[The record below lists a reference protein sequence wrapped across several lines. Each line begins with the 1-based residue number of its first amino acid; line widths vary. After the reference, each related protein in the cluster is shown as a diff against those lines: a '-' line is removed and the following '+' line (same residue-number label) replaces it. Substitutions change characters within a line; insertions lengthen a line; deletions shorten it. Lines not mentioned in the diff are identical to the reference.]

1 MITRDDVVKT
11 FDQHTYDLRRELLE
25 VNNRFDMLK
34 QQAFELRAA
43 IEVDQRRAVID
54 AETIAVQAERIKA
67 LEAQVTALYL
77 DLQESEQKLMAARAS
92 QR

>member
-11 FDQHTYDLRRELLE
+11 FDQHTYDLRRELIE
-25 VNNRFDMLK
+25 VTDRFDMLK

-43 IEVDQRRAVID
+43 VEVDQRRAAID
-54 AETIAVQAERIKA
+54 TETIAVQAERIKA

-77 DLQESEQKLMAARAS
+77 DLQEAEQKLMAARAS